1 MSTRQLEHVNGE
13 YIEEAIVRIT
23 RDSDL
28 EGFAPVPGYEGANIN
43 DRCSLE
49 VSKTGVDMNSHSCVL
64 QLRTLR
70 EGLAK
75 LNGLTQGAV
84 YITLR
89 KSFSSRCVSRT
100 RVAEDLRGAL
110 LTHGDECMRALGRG
124 EHVHES
130 SLGKVVESVKLLMQQ
145 YAKPARASASKPKPS
160 KPKPS
165 TKVAP
170 SATKLTMS
178 SDAARNLRRI
188 DNAIAQAHEAA
199 KHHTAET
206 RRAARKNAQLEKE
219 QVTVANNLKIMAY
232 AERHNVTIHPQV
244 GDMSAEHALY
254 TKLFFPMVFHFLNVH
269 DSTCT

>member
-1 MSTRQLEHVNGE
+1 MLEHVNGE

-23 RDSDL
+23 RASDL
-28 EGFAPVPGYEGANIN
+28 EGFAPYPGYEGVNIN

-49 VSKTGVDMNSHSCVL
+49 VSKTGVDMQSHSCVL
-64 QLRTLR
+64 QLQTLR
-70 EGLAK
+70 DGLAK
-75 LNGLTQGAV
+75 LNDLKPGEV

-89 KSFSSRCVSRT
+89 MAFSSRYISRAQVANYL
-100 RVAEDLRGAL
+100 RVAL

-130 SLGKVVESVKLLMQQ
+130 FLGKVVESVKRLMQQ
-145 YAKPARASASKPKPS
+145 YAKPKQNRKPRPRKPKP
-160 KPKPS
+160 

-178 SDAARNLRRI
+178 SDIARTLRRNDI
-188 DNAIAQAHEAA
+188 SIAQAHEVS
-199 KHHTAET
+199 KRHTAET
-206 RRAARKNAQLEKE
+206 KRAARKNAQLEKE
-219 QVTVANNLKIMAY
+219 QVTVANNLKVIAF
-232 AERHNVTIHPQV
+232 AKENNVTIHPQV

-254 TKLFFPMVFHFLNVH
+254 NKLFFAMVFDFLNVY